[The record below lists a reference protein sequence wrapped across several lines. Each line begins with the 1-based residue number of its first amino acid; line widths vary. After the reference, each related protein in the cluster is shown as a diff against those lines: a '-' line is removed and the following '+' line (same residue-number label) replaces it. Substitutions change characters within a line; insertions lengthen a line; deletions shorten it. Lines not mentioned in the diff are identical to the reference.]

1 MTIDSNRAVVKK
13 FIKELLGSSNI
24 DLIDELLAPDYV
36 NKSMGVTNRN
46 DFKAMI
52 SGLKDLPIRH
62 YEIANLIA
70 EGDSVVFRGDM
81 NVTLANGKK
90 VSARVITYDRL
101 VNGKIVEDEPISV
114 PPLTEVMSGMIPP
127 KTSS

>member
-1 MTIDSNRAVVKK
+1 MTIDSNKAVVKK